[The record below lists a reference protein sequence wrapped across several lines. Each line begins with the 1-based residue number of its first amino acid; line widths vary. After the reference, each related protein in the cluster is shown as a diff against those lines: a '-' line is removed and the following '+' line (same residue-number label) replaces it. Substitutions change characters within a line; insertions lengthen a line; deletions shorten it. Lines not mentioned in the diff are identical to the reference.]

1 MARPRTQ
8 ATRTTRTPRSTM
20 VKSKDRATS
29 TPAARRAVLKR
40 IRDENVE
47 HVLFWFTDLEGHLKS
62 FAITPAEMEEALNDG
77 MGFDGSSIT
86 GFNAIEESDMVAI
99 PDPATFQLMPRPVDE
114 HGEPIGSNVARL
126 ICDVVTPDGEPYE
139 GDPRYILRR
148 ALARMNEAGFDAFNV
163 GPELEYFVFE
173 DDQGTQTIDEG
184 GYFAMTAVDAA
195 TEMRNDTIAALES
208 VGIPI
213 EYHHHEVGPSQHEI
227 DMRYADA
234 LAMADHTMTYRLI
247 VKEVAAWHGYY
258 ATFMPKPL
266 FGENG
271 SGMHTHMSLFKGNR
285 NQFFDRRDDY
295 HLSDNAKSFIAGL
308 LVHAREMSAVLAQ
321 WVNSYKRLVPGYEAP
336 VYVAWSQRNRSAL
349 VRIPLYKP
357 GSEQATRAEIRCPD
371 PACNPYLAFAALLHA
386 GLEGI
391 EKGYELPEP
400 MERNLYRLSARERRE
415 QGIVSLPE
423 SLGEA
428 IDELAESDLMR
439 RALGEHIFPRYIEL
453 KRQEWDEY
461 RVQVT
466 EWEKGKYL
474 AAL

>member
-1 MARPRTQ
+1 MAR
-8 ATRTTRTPRSTM
+8 ARSAPAARRPAQ
-20 VKSKDRATS
+20 VRSRDRATS
-29 TPAARRAVLKR
+29 PVAARRAVLRR
-40 IRDENVE
+40 IRDEGVE
-47 HVLFWFTDLEGHLKS
+47 HVLLWFTDLEGHLKS
-62 FAITPAEMEEALNDG
+62 FAITPAEMEGALDDG

-114 HGEPIGSNVARL
+114 HGHELGAKVARM
-126 ICDVVTPDGEPYE
+126 ICDVVKPDGEPYE
-139 GDPRYILRR
+139 GDPRYVLRG
-148 ALARMNEAGFDAFNV
+148 ALDRMRKAGFDAFNV

-184 GYFAMTAVDAA
+184 GYFAMTTQDAA
-195 TEMRNDTIAALES
+195 TEVRNDTIKALES
-208 VGIPI
+208 MGVEI

-227 DMRYADA
+227 DMRFADA
-234 LAMADHTMTYRLI
+234 LEMADRTITYRLV
-247 VKEVAAWHGYY
+247 VKEVATWHGYY

-271 SGMHTHMSLFKGNR
+271 SGMHTHMSLFRRGR
-285 NQFFDRRDDY
+285 NQFFDAKDPN
-295 HLSDNAKSFIAGL
+295 HLSPTAKAFIAGL
-308 LVHAREMSAVLAQ
+308 LVHAREMAAVLAQ

-349 VRIPLYKP
+349 IRVPLYKP

-391 EKGYELPEP
+391 ERGYELPEE
-400 MERNLYRLSARERRE
+400 MRTNLYRLSPDERRE
-415 QGIVSLPE
+415 RGIISLPE

-428 IDELAESDLMR
+428 IEELAGSELMQ
-439 RALGEHIFPRYIEL
+439 RALGEHIFPRYVEL
-453 KRQEWDEY
+453 KRKEWDEY
-461 RVQVT
+461 RVQISR
-466 EWEKGKYL
+466 WEMQKYL